1 MTLYDFD
8 KTVYHGDCTVNFF
21 RHCIRRKPY
30 LLFGTYKPV
39 LGFIAYKLGLKKK
52 EYFKERFFFFVKAF
66 KDIDAEVRAFW
77 GKEEKNVCTWF
88 KDKVQPD
95 DVIVSASPEFL
106 VRPGAET

>member
-52 EYFKERFFFFVKAF
+52 EYFKEKFLFFVRAF
-66 KDIDAEVRAFW
+66 KDIDAEIDAFW
-77 GKEEKNVCTWF
+77 KKEEKNV
-88 KDKVQPD
+88 VQ
-95 DVIVSASPEFL
+95 VTAKIIKLSCAC
-106 VRPGAET
+106 R